1 MKETTK
7 TILIAGYYGFKN
19 TGDEAILTSMLHD
32 LRSMLPGIDF
42 IVVSGDPQYTK
53 DSYGVDSV
61 SFYDIQAIVKAVDI
75 SHFVI
80 LGGGGL
86 FHDYWS
92 FDPNTILTPGHAG
105 ISFYASVALLAPILN
120 KPLMLYSVGVGPL
133 FSEMGKFY
141 TGAIVKQ
148 ACIVTVRDDE
158 SKRLLTSLGINPEHI
173 HVTADPAFRL
183 SSIKSIQPD
192 KKINSKIFQNR
203 PVLGVVLRS
212 WDVGVEPE
220 TWERQVAE
228 AIDDFVNSH
237 DANVV
242 FIPFQR
248 QVETSLDDASVSER
262 IRQNLQKPERAS
274 ILGTFDSPADKME
287 LIARCDL
294 LLGMRLHAIIFA
306 ICRAI
311 PFVGLVYDPKV
322 QNIINQAGIEN
333 CAINLGEITSQSLV
347 NLLEQTYK
355 NRVALTNQMRSIIDI
370 LDEEAMRN
378 AELAVDILEYPS
390 FTQKPTTPTTIQL
403 LKQVVLSLSQ
413 ALETQAQGYK
423 QEIAE
428 LHAEL
433 ESEVAQRDQIIT
445 KLKTELETQEAD
457 HEQEV
462 RAMEL
467 QSAEKDKQIV
477 ALNKQVLE
485 KDKSICSLD
494 AQLKEIKGSRGWR
507 LVRVLWQIRLFL
519 IPKDSWR
526 ERIVRKIW
534 HGLQINPSN

>member
-32 LRSMLPGIDF
+32 LRSLLPGIDF

-61 SFYDIQAIVKAVDI
+61 SFYDIQAIVKAVDL

-92 FDPNTILTPGHAG
+92 FDPNTILTPDHAG
-105 ISFYASVALLAPILN
+105 ISFYAGVAFLAPILN

-133 FSEMGKFY
+133 FSEMGKSY
-141 TGAIVKQ
+141 TGAIVEQ
-148 ACIVTVRDDE
+148 ACVVTVRDDE

-183 SSIKSIQPD
+183 RSIKSIQPD
-192 KKINSKIFQNR
+192 KKINSKIFQDR
-203 PVLGVVLRS
+203 PVLGVVLRN

-220 TWERQVAE
+220 TWERQVAQ
-228 AIDDFVNSH
+228 AIDNFVDSH

-248 QVETSLDDASVSER
+248 HDETSLDDLSVSER
-262 IRQNLQKPERAS
+262 IRRNLRKPERAS
-274 ILGTFDSPADKME
+274 ILGTFDSPAEKME
-287 LIARCDL
+287 LIAQCDL

-333 CAINLGEITSQSLV
+333 CAIDLEEITSQSLV
-347 NLLEQTYK
+347 NLLEQAYK
-355 NRVALTNQMRSIIDI
+355 NRVALTTQMRSIIDV
-370 LDEEAMRN
+370 LDEKARRN
-378 AELAVDILEYPS
+378 AELAVDLLESPS
-390 FTQKPTTPTTIQL
+390 VTQKPPAPTTIQV
-403 LKQVVLSLSQ
+403 LKQVALSLSR
-413 ALETQAQGYK
+413 ALETQALGHR
-423 QEIAE
+423 QEIAD
-428 LHAEL
+428 LHAAL
-433 ESEVAQRDQIIT
+433 EREVAQRDQVIT
-445 KLKTELETQEAD
+445 KLKADLETQEAD
-457 HEQEV
+457 HKQEV
-462 RAMEL
+462 RTMGV
-467 QSAEKDKQIV
+467 QSAEKDKEIAV
-477 ALNKQVLE
+477 LNKQAGE
-485 KDKSICSLD
+485 KDKLIRSLA
-494 AQLKEIKGSRGWR
+494 AQLMEIKGSRGWR